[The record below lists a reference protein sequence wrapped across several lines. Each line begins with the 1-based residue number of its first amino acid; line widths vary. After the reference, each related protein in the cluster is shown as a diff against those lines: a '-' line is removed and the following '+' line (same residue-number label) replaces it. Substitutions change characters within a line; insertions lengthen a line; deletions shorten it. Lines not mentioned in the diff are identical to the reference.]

1 MTKLIRIKVLEGSRD
16 SAQEAIYLSTR
27 METKGGMW
35 WEVRGELWGIVD
47 RGVWDEVWW
56 KVWWALQLRK

>member
-16 SAQEAIYLSTR
+16 SAQEAIYLSAR
-27 METKGGMW
+27 METKGETW
-35 WEVRGELWGIVD
+35 WKAREELWSTVEQ
-47 RGVWDEVWW
+47 GVWSEVWW